1 MLCAMLENRFAAWLS
16 AVGGR
21 EHLWMRDNLEVSLT
35 ATLGTSSMLDTDHL
49 AVRVARI
56 DAFSRLFTWAQKLDH
71 PCPSCSEEVALVI
84 LSSNAMHYLLRLLQT
99 AVALFETEF
108 EQSAAPL
115 CEFAPTPAT
124 S

>member
-1 MLCAMLENRFAAWLS
+1 MPITRSPCCATSLENRFPAWLS

-35 ATLGTSSMLDTDHL
+35 ANLGTSSMLDTDHL

-71 PCPSCSEEVALVI
+71 TCPSYGEEVVLVI
-84 LSSNAMHYLLRLLQT
+84 F
-99 AVALFETEF
+99 VVECDALAT
-108 EQSAAPL
+108 
-115 CEFAPTPAT
+115 APTANRGRPVRD
-124 S
+124 